1 MCSEFVTPQKNVLLT
16 TQTNLNAK
24 KTRQVNKIRY
34 QNLEKISSI
43 LCSQMLGAC
52 PLVALKPRPL
62 TGKLPSLS
70 TVILCSL
77 FNKETKLFCKWSQPG
92 IVNDHTH
99 SNQRRVGCTRSL
111 KYPLVVMLGA
121 RIDVIQAP
129 IWLHTCCH
137 CQTKIPRHL
146 WLNEIKRADWT
157 ETIIKTARVCSAH
170 FLSEKIK

>member
-1 MCSEFVTPQKNVLLT
+1 MCSEFVTLKKNVLLT
-16 TQTNLNAK
+16 TQPNLNAK
-24 KTRQVNKIRY
+24 KKRQVNKIRY

-43 LCSQMLGAC
+43 LCSQILGAC

-77 FNKETKLFCKWSQPG
+77 FNKETKLFCKWSHPFKEELK
-92 IVNDHTH
+92 ISSCCD
-99 SNQRRVGCTRSL
+99 VGC
-111 KYPLVVMLGA
+111 PN
-121 RIDVIQAP
+121 
-129 IWLHTCCH
+129 WLHTCCH
-137 CQTKIPRHL
+137 CQTKIPQHL

-157 ETIIKTARVCSAH
+157 ETIIKTVRVCSAH